1 MKALKHYFGEAE
13 RKGWAIGQFNFS
25 NLKTLEA
32 IVMAAKK
39 MRSPVILG
47 TSEGE
52 SRSLGL
58 RRAVVLVESYRK
70 ETGLPLF
77 LNLDHG
83 KSFMYIKKAIDAGYD
98 SVHFDGSKLPLN
110 KNIKEIKRVKKYAK
124 KSGVLVE
131 GEVGIIGG
139 VSKTKEVAT
148 DPKEVLTFLK
158 AAKVDSLAVAV
169 GNLHGMKRSGRNPNL
184 RLKRLKEIKKKA
196 NKTPLVLHGGS
207 GTPDRDIKV
216 AMGLGIVKININT
229 ELRVAYTKA
238 LRKTLRKKEVT
249 PYKYMPEVSQ
259 AVQKVVENKIKLFG
273 SKNKI

>member
-1 MKALKHYFGEAE
+1 M
-13 RKGWAIGQFNFS
+13 
-25 NLKTLEA
+25 
-32 IVMAAKK
+32 
-39 MRSPVILG
+39 
-47 TSEGE
+47 
-52 SRSLGL
+52 
-58 RRAVVLVESYRK
+58 
-70 ETGLPLF
+70 
-77 LNLDHG
+77 
-83 KSFMYIKKAIDAGYD
+83 
-98 SVHFDGSKLPLN
+98 
-110 KNIKEIKRVKKYAK
+110 
-124 KSGVLVE
+124 VE